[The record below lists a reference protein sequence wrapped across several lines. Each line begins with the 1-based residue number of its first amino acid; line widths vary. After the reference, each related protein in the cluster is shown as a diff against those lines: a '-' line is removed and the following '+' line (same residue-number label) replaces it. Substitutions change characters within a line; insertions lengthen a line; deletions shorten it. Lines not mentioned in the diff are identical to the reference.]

1 MTFGT
6 GMVLGLSRLSPAA
19 ASYFVELL
27 RLCRNDGVYWQ
38 LCSAASEQ
46 AQRDDQSLFFALPTP
61 SFAVLAPFFWGSLS
75 AYYAMTVTS
84 EQNGSMSDQPCGSL
98 AW

>member
-46 AQRDDQSLFFALPTP
+46 AQREMISRYFLLCPRHLSLCSPH
-61 SFAVLAPFFWGSLS
+61 SFG
-75 AYYAMTVTS
+75 
-84 EQNGSMSDQPCGSL
+84 DH
-98 AW
+98 